1 MLINFVPSCFPSW
14 GTGKERMLLHLS
26 SDKCFTEF
34 YVSICKPKLTTLRPI
49 LLFIISINVV
59 PPFLTTTT
67 STTTSTTTTTT
78 SSFSSSYPTESLKD
92 IMDCMGPGNTTSH
105 QLSRS
110 PGVLTSPCHHP
121 SDESGST
128 MLKVGPPTNG
138 MRCKRKTKT
147 TEHIVD

>member
-14 GTGKERMLLHLS
+14 GTSKERMLLHLS

-59 PPFLTTTT
+59 PPLLTTTT
-67 STTTSTTTTTT
+67 STTTSTTTTSTT
-78 SSFSSSYPTESLKD
+78 TTSSSFSSSYPTESLKD

-110 PGVLTSPCHHP
+110 PGVLTSPCDHP

-128 MLKVGPPTNG
+128 MPKVGPPQ
-138 MRCKRKTKT
+138 MA
-147 TEHIVD
+147 